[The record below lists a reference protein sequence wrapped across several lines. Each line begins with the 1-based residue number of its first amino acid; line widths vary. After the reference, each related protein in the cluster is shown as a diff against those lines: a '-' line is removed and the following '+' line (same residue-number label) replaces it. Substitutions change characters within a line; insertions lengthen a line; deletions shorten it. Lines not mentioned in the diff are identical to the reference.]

1 MALGSLLRGSTGG
14 RFTTFIAIDWSGAVG
29 PRQKGIAL
37 ATCATGGSAPALVRP
52 GHIWS
57 RAEVLDLIRAA
68 GPDTL
73 IGLDLGPSLPFVDRG
88 AYFPGWDESPAD
100 ARGLWALIERICA
113 DDPHFAASSFVDH
126 SQAARHFR
134 RHGGRTGDLFE
145 PGRGRLRETERAQQR
160 MGLSPYSNLN
170 LVGAA
175 QVGKSSLTGMRLLH
189 RLDGHV
195 AIWPFD
201 PAPASGPVVI
211 ELYTTLAAVAAGR
224 TRSRSKMRTH
234 VDLDTALIALG
245 SQPGGG
251 DGPITDHASDAIL
264 TAAWM
269 RLVADREDLW
279 RPTGLTDE
287 IARTEGWTFGVV

>member
-1 MALGSLLRGSTGG
+1 MTRGTGG

-29 PRQKGIAL
+29 ARQKGIAV
-37 ATCATGGSAPALVRP
+37 AECRTGNTAPALVRP

-88 AYFPGWDESPAD
+88 AFFPGWDESPAD
-100 ARGLWALIERICA
+100 ARGLWALVDRICA
-113 DDPHFAASSFVDH
+113 GDPHFAASSFVDH
-126 SQAARHFR
+126 AQAARHFR

-145 PGRGRLRETERAQQR
+145 TGRGRLRETERSQHR

-175 QVGKSSLTGMRLLH
+175 QVGKSSLTGMRLLR

-195 AIWPFD
+195 TIWPFD
-201 PAPASGPVVI
+201 PVPESGPVVI

-234 VDLDTALIALG
+234 ADLAAALTALG

-251 DGPITDHASDAIL
+251 DGPISDHASDAIL

-269 RLVADREDLW
+269 RLAADRYDFW
-279 RPTGLTDE
+279 HPDGLTDE